1 MEVGAIT
8 EILGRLVRDGDFLD
22 DGPLRIVLAGLA
34 VAFVDV
40 VVDPSFRQSLTD
52 IFGQGSPRRVG
63 LLATSKEEFDLHTE
77 LIRTLSTTHG
87 EDTVWND

>member
-1 MEVGAIT
+1 MPPGKTCQHSDEAIWASMEVGAIT

-52 IFGQGSPRRVG
+52 IFRQGSPR
-63 LLATSKEEFDLHTE
+63 
-77 LIRTLSTTHG
+77 
-87 EDTVWND
+87 